1 LVQCGAALTS
11 SGGYSGQHGD
21 NGCPSWGMPWLIW
34 RSKHSSNTG
43 TRDHGPKSLCLE
55 GWCLEARNQSHWPVR
70 PPSPKKPA
78 RASHSS
84 VILQLSAR
92 SLCSPRAR
100 DKTKVTRG
108 RPFFGLGSACGRL
121 WLMGLS
127 LGCLGLSWV
136 CLGPVL
142 PWDSTQ
148 IASAGPQDGSR
159 SSKDASRWAQQGSRL
174 AQDRFEHE
182 SWLRSWDSLGS
193 S

>member
-1 LVQCGAALTS
+1 VGSMGTTVVHRGACLGSYGEA
-11 SGGYSGQHGD
+11 
-21 NGCPSWGMPWLIW
+21 
-34 RSKHSSNTG
+34 NTPRTQELG
-43 TRDHGPKSLCLE
+43 TMVPSLCVWRAGVWKQEIRAIGLS
-55 GWCLEARNQSHWPVR
+55 GPLPL
-70 PPSPKKPA
+70 KKPA